1 MPFIVRAG
9 RTGDRHIARIFDSLK
24 TAKEVA
30 SAFEF
35 MLFDDSVDMDWGM
48 NRRTSR
54 VCRESREKDV
64 WVEIERV
71 PSPEPI
77 NRNTNTLV

>member
-9 RTGDRHIARIFDSLK
+9 RTGDRRIARIFDSLK
-24 TAKEVA
+24 TAREVA

-35 MLFDDSVDMDWGM
+35 MLFDDGIDMDWSM
-48 NRRTSR
+48 DRRTSR
-54 VCRESREKDV
+54 VCRESRGKTV

-71 PSPEPI
+71 PSPDPI
-77 NRNTNTLV
+77 NRNTDTLV